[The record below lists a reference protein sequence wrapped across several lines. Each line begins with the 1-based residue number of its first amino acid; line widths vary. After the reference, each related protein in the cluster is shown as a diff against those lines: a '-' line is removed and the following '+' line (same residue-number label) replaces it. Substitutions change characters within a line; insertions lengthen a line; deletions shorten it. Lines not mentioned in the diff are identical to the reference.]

1 MRFNYKNDWSYK
13 QKFGRDPK
21 DWSIEELHQL
31 FLDSYSRAMLK
42 RKKVMNII
50 NRIENELP
58 DADIWVNR
66 KTRVLY
72 KEKEDVVYKRVLSYQ
87 DDFGT
92 WGIGSWEKVL
102 FKGSVSENRNE
113 KLNLLLS
120 CQKQFELGYLY
131 DSLDGDNKYLY
142 RIPWMVICE
151 KVIDKLRE
159 KFKNETAP
167 EYFTITIGEKN
178 YIVNCDEQTRYS
190 KFYKSFSLKNEA
202 KHVDL

>member
-1 MRFNYKNDWSYK
+1 MNLNYKNGAFKY
-13 QKFGRDPK
+13 KFGRDPK
-21 DWSIEELHQL
+21 DWSIEKLHQL
-31 FLDSYSRAMLK
+31 FLDSYSRAMVK
-42 RKKVMNII
+42 RKRVIEVI
-50 NRIENELP
+50 SRIENELP
-58 DADIWVNR
+58 DADVWVNR

-87 DDFGT
+87 DEWYS

-120 CQKQFELGYLY
+120 CQKNFELGSLY
-131 DSLDGDNKYLY
+131 DQLDGDNKYLY
-142 RIPWMVICE
+142 RIPWEALCE
-151 KVIDKLRE
+151 KVNDKLRK

-178 YIVNCDEQTRYS
+178 YIVHCDEQTRYS
-190 KFYKSFSLKNEA
+190 KFYKSFSLKNES
-202 KHVDL
+202 KHIDL

>member
-1 MRFNYKNDWSYK
+1 MS
-13 QKFGRDPK
+13 
-21 DWSIEELHQL
+21 
-31 FLDSYSRAMLK
+31 
-42 RKKVMNII
+42 
-50 NRIENELP
+50 LP
-58 DADIWVNR
+58 DPDVWVNR

-87 DDFGT
+87 DEWYS

-120 CQKQFELGYLY
+120 CQKNFELGSLY
-131 DSLDGDNKYLY
+131 DQLDGDNKYLY
-142 RIPWMVICE
+142 RIPWEALCE
-151 KVIDKLRE
+151 KVNDKLRK

-178 YIVNCDEQTRYS
+178 YIVHCDEQTRYS
-190 KFYKSFSLKNEA
+190 KFYKSFSLKNES
-202 KHVDL
+202 KHIDL

>member
-13 QKFGRDPK
+13 HKFGRDPK

-58 DADIWVNR
+58 DADIWANR

-87 DDFGT
+87 DDLGS
-92 WGIGSWEKVL
+92 WGIGS
-102 FKGSVSENRNE
+102 
-113 KLNLLLS
+113 
-120 CQKQFELGYLY
+120 
-131 DSLDGDNKYLY
+131 
-142 RIPWMVICE
+142 
-151 KVIDKLRE
+151 
-159 KFKNETAP
+159 
-167 EYFTITIGEKN
+167 
-178 YIVNCDEQTRYS
+178 RYS
-190 KFYKSFSLKNEA
+190 KFYKSFSLKSES